1 MLPAAI
7 ENCFEMIELVWDGN
21 QIQRWCRRY
30 SCYLFLE
37 SRVYQIAG
45 DMN

>member
-1 MLPAAI
+1 VLPAAI
-7 ENCFEMIELVWDGN
+7 ENCFEMIELVWADD

-30 SCYLFLE
+30 SCCLFLE
-37 SRVYQIAG
+37 SRVDQIAG